1 MPPPPPPPSGGGR
14 SDLLSQIQSGTSLK
28 KVDSSDRNGSGD
40 GRTNLLSDIRSGV
53 KLRTVSWYNNKEA
66 FVTINLR
73 QIITFTCLVS
83 GSLAYSHSSYR
94 LRSSAYFSLILKA
107 TKERTAPEI

>member
-14 SDLLSQIQSGTSLK
+14 ADLLSQIQSGASLK

-66 FVTINLR
+66 LW
-73 QIITFTCLVS
+73 
-83 GSLAYSHSSYR
+83 
-94 LRSSAYFSLILKA
+94 
-107 TKERTAPEI
+107 